1 MKQLFREYWP
11 YLLALLPALLLRD
24 FSPATELRYVSCA
37 SETLQEGNFFCLTYQ
52 GDLFYEVMPFY
63 IWILAALK
71 WIFGHHFMI
80 TIGLFSFFPAIG
92 ILWVMNRWVERF
104 DTKSFRLCDGSQSRT
119 LASFMLFTCG
129 MQCAMAFFVSPS
141 MLFSFFIV
149 CALYTFWR
157 LISELGAYGQPSPD
171 RKIRKKLQWYFGL
184 FVFLAIFT
192 KGLMGFTIPF
202 FSTTLFLLLSG
213 KRHYWGR
220 VWNWRAFL
228 LLFILCGAWI
238 YGTYVEGGILAVDQ
252 LFLQRP
258 LYEGLFADYHDQPWY
273 YYLVS
278 LWLDTIPWG
287 PVCIILLIASLIK
300 RFRSGEFSKKKPFE
314 SSLQNFFVCTFLVAL
329 FFYSLIRYKI
339 DVNMLPAYPF
349 LVYAGVMQLGQWKWP
364 LRWNWPLIWGCRI
377 VLLVIFIA
385 GCMTPWLNINTGC
398 YGRVCYHA
406 NHFEREL
413 GTQDV
418 HVYKLRRASGMDTY
432 LYHDPI
438 DTTPEDVA
446 EGRLQNTLLI
456 MKEYRLENFY
466 KKLEELG
473 VPKDK
478 QGKVID
484 ELGAY
489 VILHYE

>member
-1 MKQLFREYWP
+1 
-11 YLLALLPALLLRD
+11 
-24 FSPATELRYVSCA
+24 
-37 SETLQEGNFFCLTYQ
+37 
-52 GDLFYEVMPFY
+52 
-63 IWILAALK
+63 
-71 WIFGHHFMI
+71 
-80 TIGLFSFFPAIG
+80 
-92 ILWVMNRWVERF
+92 
-104 DTKSFRLCDGSQSRT
+104 
-119 LASFMLFTCG
+119 
-129 MQCAMAFFVSPS
+129 
-141 MLFSFFIV
+141 
-149 CALYTFWR
+149 
-157 LISELGAYGQPSPD
+157 
-171 RKIRKKLQWYFGL
+171 
-184 FVFLAIFT
+184 
-192 KGLMGFTIPF
+192 
-202 FSTTLFLLLSG
+202 
-213 KRHYWGR
+213 
-220 VWNWRAFL
+220 
-228 LLFILCGAWI
+228 
-238 YGTYVEGGILAVDQ
+238 
-252 LFLQRP
+252 
-258 LYEGLFADYHDQPWY
+258 
-273 YYLVS
+273 
-278 LWLDTIPWG
+278 
-287 PVCIILLIASLIK
+287 
-300 RFRSGEFSKKKPFE
+300 
-314 SSLQNFFVCTFLVAL
+314 
-329 FFYSLIRYKI
+329 
-339 DVNMLPAYPF
+339 MLPAYPF

-466 KKLEELG
+466 KKLDELG